1 MSDSKTKF
9 VNVGKETQFTA
20 RLKEETKNDEAVT
33 TSNQLNISKTEMVYN
48 ESTKKSI
55 LTNEPKQKFVKPGK
69 ASRAAKV
76 AERKMTNENNEASSN
91 ANAELEVNNDTF
103 LTNECLKSKADL
115 RKERKAIQVII
126 HFF

>member
-1 MSDSKTKF
+1 MPDFS
-9 VNVGKETQFTA
+9 
-20 RLKEETKNDEAVT
+20 
-33 TSNQLNISKTEMVYN
+33 
-48 ESTKKSI
+48 KKSI

-76 AERKMTNENNEASSN
+76 AERKMINENNEASSN
-91 ANAELEVNNDTF
+91 ENAELEVNNDTF

>member
-1 MSDSKTKF
+1 
-9 VNVGKETQFTA
+9 
-20 RLKEETKNDEAVT
+20 
-33 TSNQLNISKTEMVYN
+33 
-48 ESTKKSI
+48 
-55 LTNEPKQKFVKPGK
+55 
-69 ASRAAKV
+69 
-76 AERKMTNENNEASSN
+76 MTNENNEASSN